1 MNSEDKKVK
10 EDTAPNGHREK
21 LSEDVLESVAGGHY
35 IADRTSWNTPKERR
49 AGMLLDKM
57 REGYKVWE

>member
-1 MNSEDKKVK
+1 MNIEDKNAK
-10 EDTAPNGHREK
+10 ENAAPNGHCEK
-21 LSEDVLESVAGGHY
+21 LSEDVLNGVAGGVFP
-35 IADRTSWNTPKERR
+35 DRTSWNTPKERR